1 MLLGLITNDLLGQ
14 PLTLQPESTSICF
27 PEYAGESTISTCILC
42 FPEYAGTMYMHVAI
56 QELKL
61 GSLNRQS

>member
-1 MLLGLITNDLLGQ
+1 MLLGLITNDLVGQ
-14 PLTLQPESTSICF
+14 PLTLQPAVVS
-27 PEYAGESTISTCILC
+27 ESTISTCIC

-61 GSLNRQS
+61 GSLNRRS